1 MCSFQDLWRLLSET
15 SKVQADYTE
24 LFDQE
29 SEIGFNKAK
38 AVWDRQRVLEAKG
51 AAIFQRR
58 LLAGLRA
65 EQPVKKLLAEV
76 RDARRHPALFQTVV
90 RSASAAKAIS
100 DFADQ
105 ELKGGR
111 PLVRP
116 SNETGA
122 THGRKREYLSTF
134 VPAARAGGGARDD
147 PIELEEIES
156 ANKRHDNGASRLEFD
171 YEVLA
176 ALPPLSPDTLAAI
189 PAAGSSLPST
199 PPTVLPCE
207 PVSTENEHEA
217 EGEVVAHGIAVEA
230 TDSDSD
236 SDSSSDLES
245 DEEA

>member
-1 MCSFQDLWRLLSET
+1 MCSSQDLWRLLSET

-105 ELKGGR
+105 ELTRSTWPRRLSAGPPAVLWR
-111 PLVRP
+111 R
-116 SNETGA
+116 GA
-122 THGRKREYLSTF
+122 
-134 VPAARAGGGARDD
+134 
-147 PIELEEIES
+147 
-156 ANKRHDNGASRLEFD
+156 
-171 YEVLA
+171 
-176 ALPPLSPDTLAAI
+176 
-189 PAAGSSLPST
+189 SSLPGGFCGVICAAAYKGAPGDQRTARRPS
-199 PPTVLPCE
+199 LM
-207 PVSTENEHEA
+207 A
-217 EGEVVAHGIAVEA
+217 RRR
-230 TDSDSD
+230 
-236 SDSSSDLES
+236 
-245 DEEA
+245 